1 MMSSGTHFYISKMID
16 EYPRFIVEVLK
27 HQEVLDL
34 EAQVSVLTTQLEAKE
49 LAYKTLEQRYI
60 RETYMNME
68 LCDILRS
75 HGISFRPLLDRAERI
90 KKFGDDV

>member
-1 MMSSGTHFYISKMID
+1 MMISVTRFSISKMND

-34 EAQVSVLTTQLEAKE
+34 EAQVSILTTQLEAKE
-49 LAYKTLEQRYI
+49 LAYKTLEQIYI

-90 KKFGDDV
+90 KKFGD

>member
-1 MMSSGTHFYISKMID
+1 MMISVTRFSISKMND

-34 EAQVSVLTTQLEAKE
+34 EAQVSILTTQLEAKE

-90 KKFGDDV
+90 KKFGD